1 MVKEMTKQ
9 DRIRE
14 GIAKDLAVIAT
25 RGRPKYAYYTR
36 EDTWQAV
43 LAEGID
49 GDFLEDARL
58 IIVGL
63 NAEGCVLKVD
73 RELPENPH
81 KGKFDKVN
89 QSYPNGIP
97 KGYHILRDAGAEEGY
112 DEAQEDMTGYVVVE
126 PIIKEE

>member
-9 DRIRE
+9 DKVRE

-63 NAEGCVLKVD
+63 NAEGCVLKVE
-73 RELPENPH
+73 ELP
-81 KGKFDKVN
+81 KYWFDRGVHG
-89 QSYPNGIP
+89 YTERHYIP
-97 KGYHILRDAGAEEGY
+97 RGLQ
-112 DEAQEDMTGYVVVE
+112 EAIEAAGYVAVE
-126 PIIKEE
+126 SIIPELQFDVKITADEPRPV